1 MSATVLP
8 RRNLE
13 SLKKEAK
20 RWLDA
25 LQANDSEARA
35 RFDRALPQHQGT
47 PTLRDVQL
55 ALARDL
61 GFDGWTALRDAV
73 ELEEFEI
80 KARALLEAYRTGT
93 PDAMEAHW
101 RLTWHRRAWQAM
113 RFYVQLDLGKRPA
126 NPGDDVAITLDDA
139 RYLVAREHRFAN
151 WEALVDS
158 VRRGEKPKRP
168 KREIDSTRFDAP
180 NNRPFGDDDLR
191 ALAEMSQLE
200 HLNLA
205 GTAVTDAGV
214 AELVKHLPRLRSLNL
229 MFTRTGNET
238 LCALAGRESL
248 RHLWTGV
255 GVTDDGI
262 RHLHDI
268 PVYKTW
274 LGGEIEM
281 GLVSY
286 DSSPNQLTLR
296 GSFTDRGMNQLR
308 GLDGLFGLNVDDAAI
323 NITADAMVPLIDLQN
338 LGWLAADAKDDW
350 MPHIAAMPK
359 LRFLGVQD
367 TSAGDDGFQALS
379 RSQTIE
385 HIWGRRCHN
394 LRTRGFKALAK
405 MPALRGL
412 SVSCLN
418 VEDEGIALLPSFP
431 SLRVLMPMDIP
442 DAGYRHIGQC
452 EALDSLILMYCRDT
466 TDAATEH
473 ITSLRKLT
481 YYFNSYTTIT
491 DRTPELLS
499 TMDSLERIELD
510 RCHWITNEGVAKLAR
525 LPNLVRITVSGRQLT
540 PDVVRAFGPDVET
553 KFFF

>member
-1 MSATVLP
+1 MSGTVPP

-35 RFDRALPQHQGT
+35 RLDRAHPQHHGS

-55 ALARDL
+55 ALAREH
-61 GFDGWTALRDAV
+61 GFDGWTAYRHAV
-73 ELEEFEI
+73 ELEEFGI
-80 KARALLEAYRTGT
+80 KARALLEAYNTGT
-93 PDAMEAHW
+93 PEAMEAHW
-101 RLTWHRRAWQAM
+101 RLTWHRRAWAGM
-113 RFYVQLDLGKRPA
+113 RRYVQLDLGKR
-126 NPGDDVAITLDDA
+126 DDDAEITLDDA

-151 WEALVDS
+151 WQALVES
-158 VRRGEKPKRP
+158 VRRGNKPQRP
-168 KREIDSTRFDAP
+168 KRETDGTRFDAP
-180 NNRPFGDDDLR
+180 NNRAFADDDLR
-191 ALAEMSQLE
+191 ALAELSQLE

-205 GTAVTDAGV
+205 GTSVSDAGV
-214 AELVKHLPRLRSLNL
+214 AELVKHLPRLDSLNL
-229 MFTRTGNET
+229 MFTRTGDAT
-238 LCALAGRESL
+238 LRALAGKESL

-255 GVTDDGI
+255 GVTDGGI
-262 RHLHDI
+262 RHLHEI
-268 PVYKTW
+268 PAFKTW

-281 GLVSY
+281 GLMSY
-286 DSSPNQLTLR
+286 DSAPNQLTLR
-296 GSFTDRGMNQLR
+296 GSFTDRGMQHLR
-308 GLDGLFGLNVDDAAI
+308 GLDGLFGLNVDDAAL
-323 NITADAMVPLIDLQN
+323 NITAGAMVPLIELAN

-367 TSAGDDGFQALS
+367 TTAGDDGFVALS

-385 HIWGRRCHN
+385 YIWGRRCHG
-394 LRTRGFKALAK
+394 LGTRGFKALAN

-412 SVSCLN
+412 AVSCLN

-442 DAGYRHIGQC
+442 DARYRHIGAC
-452 EALDSLILMYCRDT
+452 EHLESLILMYCRDT

-473 ITSLRKLT
+473 ITSLRELS

-510 RCHWITNEGVAKLAR
+510 SCHWLTNEGVRKLAR
-525 LPNLVRITVSGRQLT
+525 LPNLARITVSGRQLT
-540 PDVVRAFGPDVET
+540 PDVLRAFDPGVET
-553 KFFF
+553 KYFF